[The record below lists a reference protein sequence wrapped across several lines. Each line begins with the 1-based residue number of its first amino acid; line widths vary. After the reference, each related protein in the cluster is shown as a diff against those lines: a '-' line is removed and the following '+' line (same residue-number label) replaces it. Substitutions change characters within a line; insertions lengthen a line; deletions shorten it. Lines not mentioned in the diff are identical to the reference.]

1 MAGIGRILDCNQLV
15 GERTTSQI
23 LETWK
28 DGIFLKKEDITRN
41 SKGLRSP
48 QIGAI
53 YATLSHWEISA
64 DPATVVMPTGTGK
77 TEVMLSL
84 LIAASCYKTMIVVP
98 TDALRTQISNKVA
111 SLGLLG
117 DPQFGL
123 IKETVLKPIVGVM
136 SHRPCSAEEAIAF
149 MEQCNVVVTTISII
163 GSLSKPIQVA
173 IANQCSHLFV
183 DEAHHTPARSWS
195 VVKNSF
201 KNTKVLQFT
210 ATPFRNDDKPIGG
223 KIIFNYPLRK
233 AQDEGYFKPINY
245 IPIIEWNSKQSDQII
260 ANKAI
265 EQLRLDIENGYDHVL
280 MARVNSIARAEI
292 IQKIYA
298 DSFPEYN
305 PLSIHSKLSTRS
317 ISEIKEKI
325 ITGECKI
332 IVCVDMFGE
341 GFDMPKLKIAAF
353 HDIKKSLPT
362 TLQLIGRFTRT
373 SMDDSLGC
381 ASIIVNIADIDAQK
395 EIEHLYAS
403 DADWNRLL
411 PYLSEGRIDNQISLR
426 EFIQGFEKFPEEL
439 PIQNLLPALSAVI
452 YKINEQEWHPERYAK
467 GLTAIEQY
475 EKIYYDTNQQGN
487 TIVIVAGKKDKVAFG
502 KIEDLFE
509 MHWTLY
515 IIYRNVRQ
523 KLLFINCSD
532 NGSLFEDLAKAVTDE
547 TANIV
552 DATSI
557 FRCLGYINRIKVT
570 NVGLKDALNTLRS
583 FTMYAGSDIEK
594 ALTEAQQK
602 NKIKSNIFVTG
613 YENGEETSV
622 GCSYRGRVWSRRIN
636 NINEFTKWCDSIG
649 AKILNSSIN
658 DEMVMQH
665 ATKYV
670 SVDAIPNKRAISIE
684 WPENI
689 IGEFEKN
696 IYIGTNEKNMKPLI
710 CIDILLLENQANGAL
725 NFIVRSDAFES
736 HYTYKVIDG
745 NVSIDNVST
754 PLCINIGRST
764 LSLSE
769 FLCKDRYF
777 PTVRFVDGTTLQ
789 GQYMAEYRNEDVL
802 FDREKIQV
810 WDWVGVNIKNE
821 SQGNEKDNTSIQ
833 YCVIK
838 KLKEQN
844 FDIIFDDDNAGEI
857 ADVIA
862 IKVDDVNK
870 KVKVEL
876 FHLKFS
882 QEDRPGAR
890 INDLYAVN
898 GQAQKCV
905 SWLHTKPEHILG
917 RMLKRG
923 ASGPKNRYELG
934 TQEQLSIIREKVKSL
949 YEVEYIVNI
958 VQPGLSKAAASI
970 EQLKLLSL
978 TEVFLWETRMIELGV
993 IASA

>member
-411 PYLSEGRIDNQISLR
+411 PYLSEGRIDNQIS
-426 EFIQGFEKFPEEL
+426 I
-439 PIQNLLPALSAVI
+439 
-452 YKINEQEWHPERYAK
+452 
-467 GLTAIEQY
+467 
-475 EKIYYDTNQQGN
+475 
-487 TIVIVAGKKDKVAFG
+487 
-502 KIEDLFE
+502 
-509 MHWTLY
+509 
-515 IIYRNVRQ
+515 
-523 KLLFINCSD
+523 
-532 NGSLFEDLAKAVTDE
+532 
-547 TANIV
+547 
-552 DATSI
+552 
-557 FRCLGYINRIKVT
+557 
-570 NVGLKDALNTLRS
+570 
-583 FTMYAGSDIEK
+583 
-594 ALTEAQQK
+594 
-602 NKIKSNIFVTG
+602 
-613 YENGEETSV
+613 
-622 GCSYRGRVWSRRIN
+622 
-636 NINEFTKWCDSIG
+636 
-649 AKILNSSIN
+649 
-658 DEMVMQH
+658 
-665 ATKYV
+665 
-670 SVDAIPNKRAISIE
+670 
-684 WPENI
+684 
-689 IGEFEKN
+689 
-696 IYIGTNEKNMKPLI
+696 
-710 CIDILLLENQANGAL
+710 
-725 NFIVRSDAFES
+725 
-736 HYTYKVIDG
+736 
-745 NVSIDNVST
+745 
-754 PLCINIGRST
+754 
-764 LSLSE
+764 
-769 FLCKDRYF
+769 
-777 PTVRFVDGTTLQ
+777 
-789 GQYMAEYRNEDVL
+789 
-802 FDREKIQV
+802 
-810 WDWVGVNIKNE
+810 
-821 SQGNEKDNTSIQ
+821 
-833 YCVIK
+833 
-838 KLKEQN
+838 
-844 FDIIFDDDNAGEI
+844 
-857 ADVIA
+857 
-862 IKVDDVNK
+862 
-870 KVKVEL
+870 
-876 FHLKFS
+876 
-882 QEDRPGAR
+882 
-890 INDLYAVN
+890 
-898 GQAQKCV
+898 
-905 SWLHTKPEHILG
+905 
-917 RMLKRG
+917 
-923 ASGPKNRYELG
+923 
-934 TQEQLSIIREKVKSL
+934 
-949 YEVEYIVNI
+949 
-958 VQPGLSKAAASI
+958 
-970 EQLKLLSL
+970 
-978 TEVFLWETRMIELGV
+978 
-993 IASA
+993 